1 MNARQILYVMFFMLL
16 ISTPVFSAWTE
27 PEPAFEI
34 NTDFEEWS
42 PFLSYDGLTLYFGR
56 VFLPNSQGKI
66 FEATR
71 DEPVGPFTNVR
82 EVPGTLNSFD
92 GVISCPWVSPD
103 NLRMY
108 YYVQP
113 NATVWKLM
121 FSERAT
127 ISSPW
132 PAGTEISELNALGP
146 RLTSPKLTEDEL
158 IIFFQASRMTGE
170 VGGHDIWVAKRS
182 NRNLPFEY
190 VRNLTEINT
199 VSNEAHPYI
208 SSDSLTLYFVSNR
221 TGDELTYK
229 ATRTSR
235 DMPFSNVEHVSFL
248 DNGDEYSTFP
258 FLTRDEKTF
267 YFVRYLPSNS
277 ASRDIYVS
285 YYYPD
290 NSYFVDANNG
300 DDSNS
305 GSSPHAPLATIQK
318 AIDTV
323 PEGYTIFV
331 KPGVYC
337 EPINFKGKAITIQG
351 TAGPDGVPVLEVP
364 DDFAVLFI
372 NNEGPDSVLKNVI
385 IKNSVMAA
393 LIVGSSPTISNVT
406 IVDNIYGIGTIG
418 QANPDI
424 SNCIFWNNINGD
436 LSGCQA
442 RYSLTTEAGEG
453 NIFAEPLFANPNDG
467 DYHLKSE
474 RGRYWPE
481 HNIWVLDKVSSPC
494 INAGNPRANTLEEPV
509 PNGGFINMGAYGG
522 TAYASMSEMPFP
534 DPDYNR
540 DGIINESDLADLVEK
555 WLEVSGWVEE

>member
-16 ISTPVFSAWTE
+16 ISTPVFAAWTE
-27 PEPAFEI
+27 PEQVFEV
-34 NTDFEEWS
+34 NTDSEEWS
-42 PFLSYDGLTLYFGR
+42 PFLSFDGLTLYFGR
-56 VFLPNSQGKI
+56 VFAPNSHGKI

-71 DEPVGPFTNVR
+71 NQPAGPFTNVR

-92 GVISCPWVSPD
+92 GIVSCPWVSPD

-113 NATVWKLM
+113 FAAVWKLM
-121 FSERAT
+121 LSERTT

-132 PAGTEISELNALGP
+132 PAGTEISELNGLGL
-146 RLTSPKLTEDEL
+146 RLTAPKLTEDEL
-158 IIFFQASRMTGE
+158 IIVYQASDRGQ
-170 VGGHDIWVAKRS
+170 HDIWIATRAS
-182 NRNLPFEY
+182 RDLPFEHAR
-190 VRNLTEINT
+190 VLSEVCT
-199 VSNEAHPYI
+199 SFNEAHPYI
-208 SSDSLTLYFVSNR
+208 SPDGLELYFVSNR
-221 TGDELTYK
+221 SRLELTYK
-229 ATRTSR
+229 ATRASR
-235 DMPFSNVEHVSFL
+235 DLPFSNVEHVSFL
-248 DNGDEYSTFP
+248 DNGDECSTFP
-258 FLTRDEKTF
+258 FITSDGKTF

-277 ASRDIYVS
+277 SSRDIYVS

-305 GSSPHAPLATIQK
+305 GSSPKTPLATIQK
-318 AIDTV
+318 AIDAA

-331 KPGVYC
+331 NPGVYS
-337 EPINFKGKAITIQG
+337 EPIDFKGKAITIQG

-393 LIVGSSPTISNVT
+393 LIVGSSPTITNVT
-406 IVDNIYGIGTIG
+406 IVDNAYGIGVLG
-418 QANPDI
+418 VSNPDI

-436 LSGCQA
+436 LYGCEA
-442 RYSLTTEAGEG
+442 RYSLTAEPGEG
-453 NIFAEPLFANPNDG
+453 NIFADPLFANPNDG

-481 HNIWVLDKVSSPC
+481 HNIWVLDRVSSPC
-494 INAGNPRANTLEEPV
+494 INAGDPMANTLEEPV

-522 TAYASMSEMPFP
+522 TAYASMSEMQFS

-555 WLEVSGWVEE
+555 WLEVSGWVEQ